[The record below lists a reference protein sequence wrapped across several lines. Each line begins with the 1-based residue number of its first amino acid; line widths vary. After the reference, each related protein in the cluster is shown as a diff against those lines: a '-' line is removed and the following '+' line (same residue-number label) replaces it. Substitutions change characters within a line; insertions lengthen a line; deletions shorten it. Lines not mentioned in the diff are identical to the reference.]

1 MDGGDTIA
9 ESLIA
14 RVLNTCVLLACA
26 SVRMHVARATS
37 AIAGIISAKNE
48 CSHRCLRAV
57 APRMLQ
63 RMGAGTDACE
73 RWRGRMGAGMD
84 VAEAGCGW
92 PGLAGAAWGWLGLA
106 AAGWG
111 WLCLAGADWDWPKA
125 PPPCTPNGGRFW
137 CRFWRGFFYKANPEE
152 KKSALKSATKSAP
165 KFAPKSAQ
173 FPSKICLLFRGNWGR
188 AGGRQTRWD
197 TSRELCGAF
206 LTDTRRSKAWNI
218 GCAETCCK

>member
-152 KKSALKSATKSAP
+152 KKIRTEICHKIRA
-165 KFAPKSAQ
+165 
-173 FPSKICLLFRGNWGR
+173 KICTKICTISFQNLPVVP
-188 AGGRQTRWD
+188 
-197 TSRELCGAF
+197 RELGEGRGTPNQVGHLQGALWGF
-206 LTDTRRSKAWNI
+206 FDGHK
-218 GCAETCCK
+218 KK